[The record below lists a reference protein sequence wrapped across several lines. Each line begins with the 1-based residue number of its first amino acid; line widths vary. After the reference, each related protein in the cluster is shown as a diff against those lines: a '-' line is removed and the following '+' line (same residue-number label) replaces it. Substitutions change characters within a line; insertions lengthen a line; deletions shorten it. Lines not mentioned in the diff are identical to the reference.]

1 MNTISKITDSVV
13 IVGSVAVGYGAIKA
27 ITEGMKAKST
37 GTIALGSIT
46 LLIGVYAFK
55 EAINKI
61 ND

>member
-1 MNTISKITDSVV
+1 MGALGKVVDATV
-13 IVGSVAVGYGAIKA
+13 IVGSVAVGFGAIKT
-27 ITEGMKAKST
+27 ITEGVKIKST
-37 GTIALGSIT
+37 GAILLGSVT

>member
-1 MNTISKITDSVV
+1 METLGKVVDATV
-13 IVGSVAVGYGAIKA
+13 IVGSVAVGYGAIKT
-27 ITEGMKAKST
+27 IMGGVKIKST
-37 GTIALGSIT
+37 GTIALGAIT